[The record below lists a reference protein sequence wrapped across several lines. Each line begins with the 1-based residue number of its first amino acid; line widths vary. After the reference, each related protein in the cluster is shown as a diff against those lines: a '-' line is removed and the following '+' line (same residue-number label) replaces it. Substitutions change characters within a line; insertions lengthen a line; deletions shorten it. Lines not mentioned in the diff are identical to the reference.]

1 MKLSEYL
8 LDRIFSLICMLVAA
22 LVLLAL
28 LWLIETPAVF
38 ILFAEVI
45 LLAAYSTALL
55 YDFFRKQSFYNLLQ
69 KMTEQLDIKT
79 LLGELMVPPHFLE
92 GQILVDVLR
101 CCNKYQNDQLA
112 CAEQE
117 NREYREYLD
126 SWVHEIKTPIT
137 SARLIVENEKNPT
150 TLRID
155 DELRKIDAYVEQV
168 LYYARST
175 DVEKDFKVE
184 KTTLQAIDEKVPDS
198 KVSVISI
205 SDLNRALAMQN
216 KAPITL
222 NDGQYLLNCNY
233 NGTYRYVAA
242 ALQSH
247 PEITVGGATLQRA
260 EDNVLQETYVMTSVG
275 NNDRGTL
282 IVPDSV
288 TASLEKD
295 VNALLVQYEPNAD
308 SNEILQKMIPIGLDS
323 THGYRY
329 AEKNMMYETFYGLD
343 ALVSFLCCYIGLVFL
358 LICAALLALKQLTE
372 TTDNVYRYGL
382 LQKLGAG
389 RRQIDHTLFVQTV
402 VFFAIPLVVAG
413 VYSAFLI
420 DKAMAV
426 VEEFMNIHIATNI
439 GLTIVLF
446 LLVYGSYFLATYLSC
461 KRIVTEQRELEV

>member
-1 MKLSEYL
+1 MKIFIIEDEPAIREELVQLLQKYGYQCDSSDDFHHIVQAALSSGANLIL
-8 LDRIFSLICMLVAA
+8 LDINLPYQDGFQVCREIRQKSNLPIIVLTSRNSDFDELMSLNIGADDYIA
-22 LVLLAL
+22 KPYNAQ
-28 LWLIETPAVF
+28 
-38 ILFAEVI
+38 I
-45 LLAAYSTALL
+45 LLARIQKLL
-55 YDFFRKQSFYNLLQ
+55 ARTYEVQDNIVLTHKGLTLNLLKAEISYQ
-69 KMTEQLDIKT
+69 GNKKSLTKNE
-79 LLGELMVPPHFLE
+79 LGILRLLMV
-92 GQILVDVLR
+92 
-101 CCNKYQNDQLA
+101 NKGNIIPRDA
-112 CAEQE
+112 
-117 NREYREYLD
+117 
-126 SWVHEIKTPIT
+126 II
-137 SARLIVENEKNPT
+137 
-150 TLRID
+150 
-155 DELRKIDAYVEQV
+155 DELWQSEQ
-168 LYYARST
+168 
-175 DVEKDFKVE
+175 F
-184 KTTLQAIDEKVPDS
+184 
-198 KVSVISI
+198 
-205 SDLNRALAMQN
+205 MQN

-260 EDNVLQETYVMTSVG
+260 EDKVLQETYIMTSVG

-295 VNALLVQYEPNAD
+295 VNALLVQYKPDAD
-308 SNEILQKMIPIGLDS
+308 SNEVLQKMIPIGLDS

-389 RRQIDHTLFVQTV
+389 HRQINHTLFVQTV

-420 DKAMAV
+420 GKAMAV

-446 LLVYGSYFLATYLSC
+446 LLVYGSYFFATYLSC